1 MADVGRELP
10 VGGMGKMTFTQLLI
24 VYGIFNVLAL
34 PISLAGPGRFMMV
47 QGAFGY
53 LVLIGLTIYWGP
65 ILWSRAG

>member
-1 MADVGRELP
+1 
-10 VGGMGKMTFTQLLI
+10 MTFTQLLI